1 MPLPSALVARQFSS
15 LKNWNYRVY
24 FFGQM
29 VSIIGTWMQTTG
41 QAWLVLKLTG
51 SAAALGTVTMLQFLP
66 QTAFILFGGVLA
78 DRVPKRKLLFV
89 TQSTALA
96 QAALLGVLVATG
108 TVEIWHIY
116 CLALV
121 LGLTNAF
128 GNPVRQAFVV
138 ELVGKDDL
146 VNAVA
151 LNSSVFNAGRIIGP
165 AVAGIA
171 IAATGIATAFFLN
184 AVSFVAVLTA
194 FALMRPGQFHAVER
208 RPRRGNIFRQVGE
221 GFRFAL
227 KTPSILYLLILLA
240 FIGTFGYNFT
250 VVIPLVARFV
260 LDVGPERF
268 GLLTSCMGLGSLIS
282 ALTLAATG
290 RATPRMFMLATVAFV
305 VIFASI
311 AASHWFYVTAAL
323 FVGQGLTSIA
333 FTNTINTSIQ
343 LQVPDELRGR
353 VISIYQ
359 LLLGGTTPIGG
370 FVTGHLAESIGVPRT
385 LGLEAG
391 ICGVGI
397 VVAFTYRYLSTRSRV
412 GAAVSAAAAGQ

>member
-138 ELVGKDDL
+138 
-146 VNAVA
+146 
-151 LNSSVFNAGRIIGP
+151 
-165 AVAGIA
+165 
-171 IAATGIATAFFLN
+171 
-184 AVSFVAVLTA
+184 
-194 FALMRPGQFHAVER
+194 
-208 RPRRGNIFRQVGE
+208 
-221 GFRFAL
+221 
-227 KTPSILYLLILLA
+227 
-240 FIGTFGYNFT
+240 
-250 VVIPLVARFV
+250 
-260 LDVGPERF
+260 
-268 GLLTSCMGLGSLIS
+268 
-282 ALTLAATG
+282 
-290 RATPRMFMLATVAFV
+290 
-305 VIFASI
+305 
-311 AASHWFYVTAAL
+311 
-323 FVGQGLTSIA
+323 
-333 FTNTINTSIQ
+333 
-343 LQVPDELRGR
+343 
-353 VISIYQ
+353 
-359 LLLGGTTPIGG
+359 
-370 FVTGHLAESIGVPRT
+370 
-385 LGLEAG
+385 
-391 ICGVGI
+391 
-397 VVAFTYRYLSTRSRV
+397 
-412 GAAVSAAAAGQ
+412 